1 MGFGFH
7 RLVLPFG
14 SDVKAFIRVI
24 TGLND
29 ELRFIKIR
37 KTGNNLPFL
46 FILEVKLAMK
56 GWIGSE
62 GQAIFPVLGAGGQGS
77 GCLFEA

>member
-1 MGFGFH
+1 
-7 RLVLPFG
+7 
-14 SDVKAFIRVI
+14 VI
-24 TGLND
+24 ICWND

-56 GWIGSE
+56 GWIRWE
-62 GQAIFPVLGAGGQGS
+62 GRAIFPVHGSGGQTS
-77 GCLFEA
+77 DSLFEV